1 MWFTVSAVWV
11 NKVQWVE
18 PKWWDT
24 AVAMTYTWYQHGSI
38 CGSPAWIEEN
48 MMCLNANAE
57 NIAVSHM
64 TALLWSL
71 LHTALRLILYVHW
84 MPLYC
89 TVKGGYNRCL
99 SALNLHSFW
108 CSHRFQVMLITLWS
122 WFCKLL
128 TRSASS
134 QWTSRHCTCMNMR
147 SRWCLPKFS
156 AQGFQIRL

>member
-57 NIAVSHM
+57 NIAASHM
-64 TALLWSL
+64 TAFVVISST
-71 LHTALRLILYVHW
+71 HCVTAYIVCTLNATELY
-84 MPLYC
+84 
-89 TVKGGYNRCL
+89 VKGGYNQCL

-108 CSHRFQVMLITLWS
+108 CSHRFQVILITLWS

-134 QWTSRHCTCMNMR
+134 QWTSCHCTCMNMR